1 MVTTMD
7 VLPAGAE
14 GVKSYFVIRTKCFYE
29 NAKKAFELMEEI
41 LFEQTGGQ
49 KRLKEIIGQIYTNMK
64 PDLTNRT
71 QNGIQ
76 PRHVL
81 FFSLCKV

>member
-1 MVTTMD
+1 MSLMSEVFRSVDTKKHCYFDLGNEIGIETGGMVTTMD

-41 LFEQTGGQ
+41 LL
-49 KRLKEIIGQIYTNMK
+49 RANWRARR
-64 PDLTNRT
+64 N
-71 QNGIQ
+71 
-76 PRHVL
+76 V
-81 FFSLCKV
+81 

>member
-1 MVTTMD
+1 MD

-41 LFEQTGGQ
+41 LFESKLEDK
-49 KRLKEIIGQIYTNMK
+49 KRLKEIMGKITLI
-64 PDLTNRT
+64 
-71 QNGIQ
+71 
-76 PRHVL
+76 
-81 FFSLCKV
+81 